1 MTSSHRPLGPLL
13 TVVLSAIG
21 TMAMLALGLLLLM
34 P

>member
-1 MTSSHRPLGPLL
+1 MTSSHRPLEPLL

-21 TMAMLALGLLLLM
+21 TVAMLALGLLLM

>member
-21 TMAMLALGLLLLM
+21 TVAMLALGLLLM